1 MSIDWL
7 TETTFQLP
15 ALMKFQGYK
24 PHAQDSAAWVD
35 AFYESPAGQQ
45 KLVDQQLAL
54 TDALKKEDT
63 VRDMEA
69 LLSAL
74 RTSLNILTLFGFNVT
89 NVVFSMRPHAPHRM
103 TVVDLA
109 KYTMRDYETPE
120 GDTTPVWEQALG
132 FPWQSPTDL
141 TLPQS
146 SGVAVAFIM
155 LKRTK
160 LHTPSDMATHFY
172 TYDLFSAGQPSA
184 NALILGSYQTG
195 VPHVLLWDV
204 KTPASFADALK
215 ILKPHIE
222 ALQNHL
228 LKIPMKLERAS
239 NIDVQGAGLYWILQ
253 PDLENGQPRPPLDAR
268 PTAWAARYDL
278 IPEERALFG
287 YCRLMAS
294 LAKSRNLN
302 MMVTLANWIEQD
314 LDGFDLLLST
324 QLLVKDLAGQFPEYA
339 SASMSVSAFFGKYY
353 VLLSPL
359 PECLRAI
366 YAYRYGYAPE
376 ATLFD
381 GIENLNW
388 LEILMLLHN
397 LGLIDVLGFSRVANP
412 PQPFEFTTFDL
423 TGHYE
428 SPAETVFAETMMIR
442 HAGKYLSGRLILRR
456 AHSDGRTRHAIYE
469 FTGSGVAEG
478 VFDIRTP
485 IECSYATDSDA
496 DDVPLSFNTDLTA
509 KMLPGD
515 GQDDYVQ
522 VTLEVPFI
530 AGPLVLNQFSR
541 KPYRDEEDIVGQFSE
556 WEYAVHHAV
565 SRAPMNYDEE
575 KKVWETADQIV
586 LFVHAAYIIEST
598 QGARLARL
606 AWEEALRK
614 LAPLAIFDPDTV
626 TFSAGVQFP
635 FVQELIRRFLQSTL
649 VGEETISHNQ
659 TIWYI
664 LLEQFRENTVPD
676 VQDILD
682 ALQVLLA
689 IAPEEL
695 AVVPSDDPYSYTL
708 QMYGMTVSRSVA
720 TLLKGGSKALTR
732 GIGLGVYMIKITQNN
747 PAPEDRVLWP
757 AYYIGIGVEFSARF
771 DVLSVNS
778 KLITFPKDTGKFE
791 ELSTKTVYSSYK
803 WLPDDFWA
811 IIQLDVTSDLR
822 LMMSDISLFK
832 TSGLLLAGGQ
842 PEVLYVPIKVN
853 LFSLE
858 SASTTPTGPKIR
870 SKLPAIEII
879 ALMPVNRSAVG
890 LLTTDNPS
898 VMDFLQRLTGD
909 NSYQFSVTFAA
920 GQTTLSESARQTIR
934 EFVAKYR
941 VLFQM
946 VTMVMD
952 VHGYGSDTEPVY
964 TGLERAQA
972 VYDYLYTLLGPYL
985 GVWTQH
991 TLLDWDIT
999 ADTALRHTVVV
1010 RLANSIHIA

>member
-1 MSIDWL
+1 MSIAWV

-24 PHAQDSAAWVD
+24 PHAQNSAAWVD

-54 TDALKKEDT
+54 TDALKREDT
-63 VRDMEA
+63 VRDVEM
-69 LLSAL
+69 LLIAL
-74 RTSLNILTLFGFNVT
+74 RTPLNVLTLFGFNVT
-89 NVVFSMRPHAPHRM
+89 NVVFGMRPYAPHQM

-109 KYTMRDYETPE
+109 KYTIRDYETPE

-160 LHTPSDMATHFY
+160 LHMPSDMVTQFY
-172 TYDLFSAGQPSA
+172 AYDLFAAGKPSA
-184 NALILGSYQTG
+184 NVSILGDYQTG

-204 KTPASFADALK
+204 QTPATFADALR

-228 LKIPMKLERAS
+228 LNIPMKLAHAS
-239 NIDVQGAGLYWILQ
+239 NVDVQAAGLFWILQ
-253 PDLENGQPRPPLDAR
+253 PDLENGQPRPALDAR
-268 PTAWAARYDL
+268 PTAWASRYDL
-278 IPEERALFG
+278 IPEERALLG

-294 LAKSRNLN
+294 LIKSRNLN
-302 MMVTLANWIEQD
+302 VIDRLIDWINQS

-339 SASMSVSAFFGKYY
+339 NASMTASEFFGKYY
-353 VLLSPL
+353 TLLSSL

-397 LGLIDVLGFSRVANP
+397 LGLLDVLGFTRVVNP
-412 PQPFEFTTFDL
+412 PQPFEFTSFDL
-423 TGHYE
+423 TGYYE

-442 HAGKYLSGRLILRR
+442 HTGKYLSGRLILRR

-469 FTGSGVAEG
+469 FTGTDVAEG
-478 VFDIRTP
+478 VLDIRTP
-485 IECSYATDSDA
+485 IESIFATDSDA
-496 DDVPLSFNTDLTA
+496 EDMPLSFVTDLAA
-509 KMLPGD
+509 KLIPGD

-530 AGPLVLNQFSR
+530 AKPLVLNQFSR

-556 WEYAVHHAV
+556 REYAVHHAV
-565 SRAPMNYDEE
+565 SWAPLNYDEE

-586 LFVHAAYIIEST
+586 LFVHAAYIIESS

-614 LAPLAIFDPDTV
+614 LALLAIFNPDTV
-626 TFSAGVQFP
+626 TFSAGLQFP

-664 LLEQFRENTVPD
+664 LLGQFRENTVPD

-682 ALQVLLA
+682 ALQVLLG
-689 IAPEEL
+689 IMPEEL
-695 AVVPSDDPYSYTL
+695 AALPSDEPYEYTL
-708 QMYGMTVSRSVA
+708 QMYGITVSRSVA
-720 TLLKGGSKALTR
+720 TLLKGGSKALTK
-732 GIGLGVYMIKITQNN
+732 GVGLGVYMIKITRND

-791 ELSTKTVYSSYK
+791 ELSTKTVYGSYK
-803 WLPDDFWA
+803 WLPDDFWV

-832 TSGLLLAGGQ
+832 TSGMLLAGGQ
-842 PEVLYVPIKVN
+842 PEVLYVPIKMS
-853 LFSLE
+853 LFSLD
-858 SASTTPTGPKIR
+858 SAATTPTGPKVR
-870 SKLPAIEII
+870 TKLPAIEVI

-898 VMDFLQRLTGD
+898 VLDFLQRLTGE
-909 NSYQFSVTFAA
+909 NSYQLAVTFAA
-920 GQTTLSESARQTIR
+920 GQTQLSESARQIIR

-964 TGLERAQA
+964 TGLERAQT

-985 GVWTQH
+985 GVWTHH

-999 ADTALRHTVVV
+999 ADAALRHTVVV
-1010 RLANSIHIA
+1010 RLANSIHIV